1 MTQAA
6 VQARCFNC
14 IRKVR
19 RMTSRLF
26 TSLICFSFVFA
37 FPLRAQEP
45 VDRGVIAKIRE
56 EGLNRSQVLKTFT
69 HFTEAIGPRLTG
81 TPQVRA
87 ASEYAKMLLAEWG
100 LDNPRL
106 EAWNFGRGWQLERFN
121 IEMIEPRYMPLVGYP
136 EAWSASTTGELTGKP
151 VLLGG
156 KTQADLEKMKGQ
168 LKGAI
173 VFSQP
178 PQTYFER
185 ADRKQPTLF
194 DEPVPIGQ
202 PRGPAGSQPMIT
214 PAPSNKLLFESGA
227 GVVLRPNRGEHGTLF
242 VLGRDNADAALPSVV
257 LSAEH
262 YNMIV
267 RMIELGLAIKLRV
280 NVQTKFLTDDKNGY
294 NLLAELRGSDLKDE
308 TVMIGAH
315 VDSWHSSPGA
325 TDNADGS
332 AVVLEAMRILKSIG
346 VKPRRTIRVALWSGE
361 EQGLHGSRKY
371 IEKYL
376 AGDANKAARDK
387 FYAYFNLDPG
397 TGPIYGWY
405 LENNEAVKPTFD
417 AWLEPFKDLGA
428 RKNILQPIGSTDH
441 VSFVRA
447 GVAGFNPVQDYV
459 DYDIRTHHTNMDTH
473 ERVKE
478 QDLKQC
484 AIVLA
489 SFAYH
494 AAMRAERLPTNAPK

>member
-1 MTQAA
+1 M
-6 VQARCFNC
+6 N
-14 IRKVR
+14 K
-19 RMTSRLF
+19 LF
-26 TSLICFSFVFA
+26 ASVPCLSLLLTI
-37 FPLRAQEP
+37 PLYAQEP
-45 VDRGVIAKIRE
+45 VDRAVIAKIRDE
-56 EGLNRSQVLKTFT
+56 ALNRSQVLKTFA
-69 HFTEAIGPRLTG
+69 HFTEIIGPRLTG
-81 TPQVRA
+81 GPEVRA
-87 ASEYAKMLLAEWG
+87 AAEYSKARLAEWG

-106 EAWNFGRGWQLERFN
+106 EAWEFGRGWALDKFS
-121 IEMIEPRYMPLVGYP
+121 IEMVEPRYMPLVGYP
-136 EAWSASTTGELTGKP
+136 EAWSASTAGELTGKP

-156 KTQADLEKMKGQ
+156 KTAADLEKMKGQ

-178 PQTYFER
+178 LQTYFER

-194 DEPVPIGQ
+194 DEPVQIGQ
-202 PRGPAGSQPMIT
+202 PRAPQGSQPMIT
-214 PAPSNKLLFESGA
+214 PAAMNKLLYDSGA
-227 GVVLRPNRGEHGTLF
+227 AVVIRPNRGEHGTLF
-242 VLGRDNADAALPSVV
+242 VLGRDNAEAALPTIV
-257 LSAEH
+257 LSAEQ

-267 RMIELGLAIKLRV
+267 RMVELGAPVKLRV
-280 NVQTKFLTDDKNGY
+280 NLKTKFLTDDKNGY
-294 NLLAELRGSDLKDE
+294 NVIAELPGRDLKDE

-315 VDSWHSSPGA
+315 LDSWHSSPGA

-332 AVVLEAMRILKSIG
+332 AVVLEAMRILKAIG
-346 VKPRRTIRVALWSGE
+346 AKPRRTIRMALWSGE

-371 IEKYL
+371 VEKYL

-405 LENNEAVKPTFD
+405 LENNSAVKPIFD

-441 VSFVRA
+441 VSFIRA
-447 GVAGFNPVQDYV
+447 GVMGFNPVQDYV
-459 DYDIRTHHTNMDTH
+459 DYDVRTHHTNMDTY

-478 QDLKQC
+478 QDLKQA

-489 SFAYH
+489 SLAYH
-494 AAMRAERLPTNAPK
+494 AAMRAERLPGPTPTPTPTPTPK